1 MRFLAHFKIL
11 TVLLVC
17 SVLVPLTVPLARS
30 QTVSTVTNMQSFT
43 SSSVTTGGST
53 FLLTST
59 SVQSVRF
66 DWTPYGYSERT
77 GLFMLNQ
84 FKEMSGGGMRN
95 RGGDTSCLYYDY
107 FLLNGVQGTEIKG
120 HIEGGKGAPIIFY
133 ILNQDQLNR
142 FNHSYCGW
150 GDWTNAGWQV
160 YALSASYDLDWVVP
174 QNGEYALL
182 FISPT
187 WYYYDSISIYAKG
200 YNTMVQ
206 NSMTT
211 YTATQSYTVQ
221 SSQLISITQSSLTQ
235 QPTVTST
242 NYYYAAVLI
251 AIMIAV
257 CIGFIIFR
265 MKRRS

>member
-1 MRFLAHFKIL
+1 LARFNIL
-11 TVLLVC
+11 TILLVC
-17 SVLVPLTVPLARS
+17 SVLVPLIAPQASS
-30 QTVSTVTNMQSFT
+30 QTISTVTNMQSFT
-43 SSSVTTGGST
+43 SSSVTTGFST
-53 FLLTST
+53 VLVTST

-84 FKEMSGGGMRN
+84 FKEMHGGGGMMN
-95 RGGDTSCLYYDY
+95 RGGDSSCLYYDY

-150 GDWTNAGWQV
+150 DDWTNAGWQV

-187 WYYYDSISIYAKG
+187 WYYYDSISIYAKV
-200 YNTMVQ
+200 YSTMVQ
-206 NSMTT
+206 SSMVS
-211 YTATQSYTVQ
+211 YTATKSYTVQ
-221 SSQLISITQSSLTQ
+221 SSQLIFLTQSSVTQQ

-242 NYYYAAVLI
+242 NYYYAAALI
-251 AIMIAV
+251 AIMIAL
-257 CIGFIIFR
+257 CIGFIIIR

>member
-1 MRFLAHFKIL
+1 MARFNIL
-11 TVLLVC
+11 TILLVC
-17 SVLVPLTVPLARS
+17 SVLVPLIAPQASS
-30 QTVSTVTNMQSFT
+30 QTISTVTNMQSFT
-43 SSSVTTGGST
+43 SSSVTTGFST
-53 FLLTST
+53 VLVTST

-84 FKEMSGGGMRN
+84 FKEMHGGGGMMN
-95 RGGDTSCLYYDY
+95 RGGDSSCLYYDY

-150 GDWTNAGWQV
+150 DDWTNAGWQV

-187 WYYYDSISIYAKG
+187 WYYYDSISIYAKV
-200 YNTMVQ
+200 YSTMVQ
-206 NSMTT
+206 SSMVS
-211 YTATQSYTVQ
+211 YTATKSYTVQ
-221 SSQLISITQSSLTQ
+221 SSQLIFLTQSSVTQQ

-242 NYYYAAVLI
+242 NYYYAAALI
-251 AIMIAV
+251 AIMIAL
-257 CIGFIIFR
+257 CIGFIIIR